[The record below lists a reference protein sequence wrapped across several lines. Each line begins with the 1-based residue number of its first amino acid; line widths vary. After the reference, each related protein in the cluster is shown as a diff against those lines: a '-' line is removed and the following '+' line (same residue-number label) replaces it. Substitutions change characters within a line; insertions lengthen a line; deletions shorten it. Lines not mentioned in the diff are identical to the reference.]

1 MSVLLGR
8 NFARFLLM
16 LYILFC
22 MIIRTAYQGKQFEFL
37 QNEMRPAD
45 VKTISEMISRNFSFY
60 TFEMYAH
67 PLKRM
72 EFVKR

>member
-1 MSVLLGR
+1 MSVLPGR

-22 MIIRTAYQGKQFEFL
+22 FVIRIAYQGKQFEFL
-37 QNEMRPAD
+37 QKEMRPAD
-45 VKTISEMISRNFSFY
+45 VETINQMISRNFSFY
-60 TFEMYAH
+60 TFDMFAH

-72 EFVKR
+72 DFVKR